1 MNNVIT
7 SNINGFLNHN
17 FITCINGFTKI
28 GYKVCFISFGNSMYS
43 SIDANDNMYFK
54 YYSSAP
60 DFILQDNTQKELI
73 DYLTIKK
80 FDFIF
85 TDFTSVNIIKIFNK
99 INGSEIFYK
108 LRDSED
114 IPKFFDINNCNIIN
128 FDLISYDSFIL
139 KYMRHKKLKN
149 ILNNE

>member
-1 MNNVIT
+1 
-7 SNINGFLNHN
+7 
-17 FITCINGFTKI
+17 
-28 GYKVCFISFGNSMYS
+28 MYS